1 MEKGG
6 ERERG
11 SWLIYIAKN
20 KDPRW
25 EKKNG
30 DDKGLIPTIQNR
42 LWTRKFTC
50 LGTNLKSQHK
60 NEFKLGLVSIIKSS
74 NFGV

>member
-6 ERERG
+6 ERDGHG
-11 SWLIYIAKN
+11 SSILLRTKTQDE
-20 KDPRW
+20 K
-25 EKKNG
+25 KKNG